1 MEYFIL
7 ISKIVTTVVY
17 GFSLLLL
24 CTFGI
29 HRYYLSYLYSKNK
42 NKVPVPKGTFE
53 KLPVVTVQLPVYNEM
68 YVVERLISRVCNID
82 YPKELLEIQVLDD
95 STDKTTEIARCCVS
109 HFKEK
114 GFNITCLHRKDR
126 EGYKAG
132 ALREGLKSAKGELI
146 AIFDA
151 DFMPPKNFLR
161 RTVDFFV
168 DSKVGMV
175 QVRWGHVNQDYST
188 LTKAQSIL
196 LDGHFI
202 LEQSARFNN
211 GMFFNFNG
219 TAGVIRKKCT
229 ESSGGW
235 QHDTLT
241 EKYQRD
247 VQEALTDLGI
257 EMEFDY
263 SPPLFDHP
271 LFIEDSADR
280 VQDCLDEIPTEEY
293 PETMILFTAH
303 SIPMPMAEASPYV
316 EQLTTTARLIA
327 EKLNYDNWRL
337 VYQSR
342 SGRPTDPWLEPDVC
356 DVIEEISKEGVK
368 NIIAQPIGFI
378 CDHIEV
384 LFDIGVEAQET
395 SEKVGINLLRA
406 KTVNDDPKFIEAVAD
421 VVQQM
426 MDSE

>member
-1 MEYFIL
+1 MSKKYDAIL
-7 ISKIVTTVVY
+7 MIGYGAPEKIEDIRP
-17 GFSLLLL
+17 F
-24 CTFGI
+24 
-29 HRYYLSYLYSKNK
+29 
-42 NKVPVPKGTFE
+42 
-53 KLPVVTVQLPVYNEM
+53 
-68 YVVERLISRVCNID
+68 
-82 YPKELLEIQVLDD
+82 LENV
-95 STDKTTEIARCCVS
+95 
-109 HFKEK
+109 
-114 GFNITCLHRKDR
+114 
-126 EGYKAG
+126 
-132 ALREGLKSAKGELI
+132 AKGRPIPPDRLEEVAHHYELFGGKSPLNEYTYKQARALQNKLAEYGHDI
-146 AIFDA
+146 PIY
-151 DFMPPKNFLR
+151 
-161 RTVDFFV
+161 
-168 DSKVGMV
+168 VGMRNWHPFTPDTIKKIYDNGARKV
-175 QVRWGHVNQDYST
+175 IGMIMAAH
-188 LTKAQSIL
+188 QS
-196 LDGHFI
+196 DA
-202 LEQSARFNN
+202 S
-211 GMFFNFNG
+211 
-219 TAGVIRKKCT
+219 
-229 ESSGGW
+229 W
-235 QHDTLT
+235 

-280 VQDCLDEIPTEEY
+280 IQDCLDEIPTEEY

-303 SIPMPMAEASPYV
+303 SIPVPMAEASPYV

-368 NIIAQPIGFI
+368 NVIAQPIGFI

-395 SEKVGINLLRA
+395 SDEVGIKLYRA
-406 KTVNDDPKFIEAVAD
+406 NTVNDDPKFIEAMAD
-421 VVQQM
+421 VVQKM

>member
-1 MEYFIL
+1 MRKKFDAILMIGYGAPEKIEDIRPFLENVAKGRPIPPDRLEEVAHHYELFSGKSPLNEYTYKQARAL
-7 ISKIVTTVVY
+7 QNKLAEY
-17 GFSLLLL
+17 GHDIPIYVGMRNWHPF
-24 CTFGI
+24 TPDTI
-29 HRYYLSYLYSKNK
+29 K
-42 NKVPVPKGTFE
+42 
-53 KLPVVTVQLPVYNEM
+53 EM
-68 YVVERLISRVCNID
+68 YDNG
-82 YPKELLEIQVLDD
+82 
-95 STDKTTEIARCCVS
+95 ARKVIGMIMAAHQS
-109 HFKEK
+109 
-114 GFNITCLHRKDR
+114 
-126 EGYKAG
+126 
-132 ALREGLKSAKGELI
+132 
-146 AIFDA
+146 DA
-151 DFMPPKNFLR
+151 
-161 RTVDFFV
+161 
-168 DSKVGMV
+168 S
-175 QVRWGHVNQDYST
+175 W
-188 LTKAQSIL
+188 
-196 LDGHFI
+196 
-202 LEQSARFNN
+202 
-211 GMFFNFNG
+211 
-219 TAGVIRKKCT
+219 
-229 ESSGGW
+229 
-235 QHDTLT
+235 

-280 VQDCLDEIPTEEY
+280 VQDCLDEIPTKEY

-303 SIPMPMAEASPYV
+303 SIPVPMAEASPYV

-356 DVIEEISKEGVK
+356 DVIEEISKEGIK
-368 NIIAQPIGFI
+368 NVIAQPIGFI

-406 KTVNDDPKFIEAVAD
+406 KTVNDDPKFIEAMAD

-426 MDSE
+426 MDSK

>member
-1 MEYFIL
+1 MSKKYDAIL
-7 ISKIVTTVVY
+7 MIGYGAPEKIEDIRP
-17 GFSLLLL
+17 F
-24 CTFGI
+24 
-29 HRYYLSYLYSKNK
+29 
-42 NKVPVPKGTFE
+42 
-53 KLPVVTVQLPVYNEM
+53 
-68 YVVERLISRVCNID
+68 
-82 YPKELLEIQVLDD
+82 LENV
-95 STDKTTEIARCCVS
+95 
-109 HFKEK
+109 
-114 GFNITCLHRKDR
+114 
-126 EGYKAG
+126 
-132 ALREGLKSAKGELI
+132 AKGRPIPPDRLEEVAHHYELFGGKSPLKEYTYKQARALQNKLAEYGHDI
-146 AIFDA
+146 PIY
-151 DFMPPKNFLR
+151 
-161 RTVDFFV
+161 
-168 DSKVGMV
+168 VGMRNWHPFTPDTIKKIYDNGARKV
-175 QVRWGHVNQDYST
+175 IGMIMAAH
-188 LTKAQSIL
+188 QS
-196 LDGHFI
+196 DA
-202 LEQSARFNN
+202 S
-211 GMFFNFNG
+211 
-219 TAGVIRKKCT
+219 
-229 ESSGGW
+229 W
-235 QHDTLT
+235 

-303 SIPMPMAEASPYV
+303 SIPVPMAEASPYV

-368 NIIAQPIGFI
+368 NVIAQPIGFI

-395 SEKVGINLLRA
+395 SDEVGIKLYRA
-406 KTVNDDPKFIEAVAD
+406 NTVNDDPKFIEAMAD
-421 VVQQM
+421 VVQKM

>member
-1 MEYFIL
+1 MSKKYDAILMIGYGAPEKIEDIRPFLENVAKGRPIPPDRLEEVAHHYELFGGKSPLNEYTYKQARAL
-7 ISKIVTTVVY
+7 QNKLAEY
-17 GFSLLLL
+17 GHD
-24 CTFGI
+24 I
-29 HRYYLSYLYSKNK
+29 
-42 NKVPVPKGTFE
+42 
-53 KLPVVTVQLPVYNEM
+53 PVY
-68 YVVERLISRVCNID
+68 
-82 YPKELLEIQVLDD
+82 
-95 STDKTTEIARCCVS
+95 
-109 HFKEK
+109 
-114 GFNITCLHRKDR
+114 
-126 EGYKAG
+126 
-132 ALREGLKSAKGELI
+132 
-146 AIFDA
+146 
-151 DFMPPKNFLR
+151 
-161 RTVDFFV
+161 
-168 DSKVGMV
+168 VGMRNWHPFTPDTIKEMHDNGARKV
-175 QVRWGHVNQDYST
+175 IGMIMAAH
-188 LTKAQSIL
+188 QS
-196 LDGHFI
+196 DA
-202 LEQSARFNN
+202 S
-211 GMFFNFNG
+211 
-219 TAGVIRKKCT
+219 
-229 ESSGGW
+229 W
-235 QHDTLT
+235 

-303 SIPMPMAEASPYV
+303 SIPVPMAEASPYV

-368 NIIAQPIGFI
+368 NVIAQPIGFI

-395 SEKVGINLLRA
+395 SDEVGIKLYRA
-406 KTVNDDPKFIEAVAD
+406 NTVNDDPKFIEAMAD
-421 VVQQM
+421 VVQKM